1 MGTQFQECIVYIV
14 DDDEAVLRSIKWLL
28 ESVPFN
34 VQTYTSA
41 NAFLHD
47 IGAHPQGCV
56 VTDLRMPEMN
66 GIELHA
72 ALIKR
77 QIHLPVII
85 MTAHGQIALAVDAM
99 KQGVF
104 DFIEKPFDDQHF
116 IDSINKAIRYGLE
129 RADEREQASQI
140 GLHYSTLTEREEQV
154 CKLVVEGCTNK
165 EISNTLII
173 SEKTVEA
180 HRAQGMR
187 KMGATSLA
195 ELIRM
200 LLVVKP

>member
-14 DDDEAVLRSIKWLL
+14 DDDDAVLRSIEWLL
-28 ESVPFN
+28 QSVPFN
-34 VQTYTSA
+34 VETYTSA
-41 NAFLHD
+41 NAFLHG
-47 IGAHPQGCV
+47 IRAENQGCV

-72 ALIKR
+72 ALKKQKID
-77 QIHLPVII
+77 LTVII
-85 MTAHGQIALAVDAM
+85 MTAHGQVALAVDAM

-116 IDSINKAIRYGLE
+116 IDRINKAIRYGLE
-129 RADEREQASQI
+129 QADEHQQASQI
-140 GLHYSTLTEREEQV
+140 VQHYSTLTEREEQV
-154 CKLVVEGCTNK
+154 CKLVVEGCTK
-165 EISNTLII
+165 KVISTTLSI

-200 LLVVKP
+200 LLMVKA

>member
-1 MGTQFQECIVYIV
+1 MGTQFQECIVYVV
-14 DDDEAVLRSIKWLL
+14 DDDEAVLRSIEWLL
-28 ESVPFN
+28 QSVPFN
-34 VQTYTSA
+34 VKTYSSA
-41 NAFLHD
+41 NAFLSG
-47 IGAHPQGCV
+47 IGIHHQGCL

-72 ALIKR
+72 VLQKR
-77 QIHLPVII
+77 KIDLPVIV

-116 IDSINKAIRYGLE
+116 IDSINKAIRHGLE
-129 RADEREQASQI
+129 RAEEREQTSQ
-140 GLHYSTLTEREEQV
+140 LDQQYSTLTEREEQV
-154 CKLVVEGCTNK
+154 CKLVIEGSTNK
-165 EISNTLII
+165 EISAKLNI

-200 LLVVKP
+200 LLMVKP